1 MSIQLS
7 RRIEKIEEHVGR
19 DGDPPIVVIL
29 RRFWDAPSGPADNL
43 YALPNGG
50 SLEILVVQGTLSL
63 ADRKALVARAVAEIA
78 REQATVPAVPEG
90 TPALALAGGD
100 GRPTHP
106 DCPLC
111 RRERRR

>member
-29 RRFWDAPSGPADNL
+29 RRFSDAPSDTTDNL
-43 YALPNGG
+43 FPVPGG
-50 SLEILVVQGTLSL
+50 SVQIVVIRGTLSL